1 MTLPVCIGPLRH
13 ASKFV
18 LVGDH
23 NQLPPLVLSKSARL
37 AISEG
42 WRVGRGEGGL
52 LCTSLCLLRHNVM
65 SFSLS
70 DLVASCFIKDKR
82 LSFIKE
88 W

>member
-37 AISEG
+37 ATSEG
-42 WRVGRGEGGL
+42 GRVGRGEGGL
-52 LCTSLCLLRHNVM
+52 LCTLLRHYVV

-70 DLVASCFIKDKR
+70 DLVASRFIKDKR
-82 LSFIKE
+82 LSLNFVKE